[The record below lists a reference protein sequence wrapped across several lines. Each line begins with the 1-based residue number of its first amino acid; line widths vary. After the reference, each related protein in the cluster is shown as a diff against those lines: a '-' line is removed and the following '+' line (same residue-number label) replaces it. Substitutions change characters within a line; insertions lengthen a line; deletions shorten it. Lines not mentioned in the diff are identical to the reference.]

1 MRHVSLVIGALVV
14 QATIVTVMLVSA
26 MMPLWTGQEVTVM
39 ARAVD
44 PRDLMRGDYVALDYD
59 LSRILPQRLKTD
71 LQSGVQLRYGQEL
84 YVTLDLTD
92 SAAVATGIYQTRP
105 SQGLF
110 IRGRSSYPQM
120 VPSTNDTS
128 RFSGINITYG
138 IEEYYTDSETAQKL
152 EGELRMGGTLPV
164 HLKIDT
170 DGNARIYALGK

>member
-1 MRHVSLVIGALVV
+1 VIGALVV
-14 QATIVTVMLVSA
+14 QATIVTVMLVNA
-26 MMPLWTGQEVTVM
+26 MMPLWNGQDVTIM

-44 PRDLMRGDYVALDYD
+44 PRDLLRGDYVALDYD
-59 LSRILPQRLKTD
+59 INRVLPRSIKTD
-71 LQSGVQLRYGQEL
+71 LQSGDQLRYGQEL

-92 SAAVATGIYQTRP
+92 STAVATGIYQTRP

-110 IRGRSSYPQM
+110 IRGRSRYPQM

-152 EGELRMGGTLPV
+152 EVELRMGATLPV